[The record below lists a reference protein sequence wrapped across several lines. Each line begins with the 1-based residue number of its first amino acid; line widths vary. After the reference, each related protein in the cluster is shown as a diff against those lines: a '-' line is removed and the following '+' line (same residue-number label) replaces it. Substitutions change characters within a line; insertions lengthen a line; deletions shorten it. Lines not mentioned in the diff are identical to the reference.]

1 MKRTGMGDCLANM
14 GGCLADMGGCLADMG
29 GCLTGIVTE
38 KKNDL
43 SL

>member
-1 MKRTGMGDCLANM
+1 MKRTGMGDCLTNM